1 MFPDEKR
8 PSNIE
13 QKWNKRKTKKSI
25 PITLLLQTSYRNRW
39 LNQRL
44 GKARMVLDW
53 FSAHHIY
60 IEPFAIASKISRVD
74 EKSTSE
80 STPSSSD
87 PTSTHR
93 CQPNWLHDT
102 WHKNPTKLKN
112 SSPSKPFGEL
122 RSTSCG
128 QWMDLTRRTHPWK
141 STSVGRYWGMQGW
154 TLQSRHCTF
163 SPVEPQ
169 PWSSCCLEQERWS
182 PGSYGLQYQGT

>member
-1 MFPDEKR
+1 MQAHKR
-8 PSNIE
+8 KTDSSQAFKPVFKYKFAYQFSTTNWRYNKLSDTIKTTNINVPGWKKKPSNIE

-25 PITLLLQTSYRNRW
+25 PITLLLQTSYRKRW

-87 PTSTHR
+87 PTSTHIVAN
-93 CQPNWLHDT
+93 QTDFT
-102 WHKNPTKLKN
+102 WH
-112 SSPSKPFGEL
+112 
-122 RSTSCG
+122 
-128 QWMDLTRRTHPWK
+128 MTRK
-141 STSVGRYWGMQGW
+141 SN
-154 TLQSRHCTF
+154 
-163 SPVEPQ
+163 
-169 PWSSCCLEQERWS
+169 
-182 PGSYGLQYQGT
+182 